1 MHGHVGSSAP
11 HGPCTMEKRVNTLPL
26 FLENISKF
34 NLTAHIEP
42 IIDTSENASKLIQ
55 SDIDFVFID
64 GSHTF
69 ESTRNDFACW
79 SPKIR
84 EGGIL
89 AIHDIYDTE
98 MEGGQAPREIYLKA
112 LDEGY
117 ELLKRVESLVIL
129 QKLQ

>member
-1 MHGHVGSSAP
+1 M
-11 HGPCTMEKRVNTLPL
+11 NTLPL
-26 FLENISKF
+26 FENISKF
-34 NLTAHIEP
+34 NLASHIEP

-69 ESTRNDFACW
+69 ESARNDYACW
-79 SPKIR
+79 SPKIK

-98 MEGGQAPREIYLKA
+98 MEGGQAPHEIYLKA
-112 LDEGY
+112 LDDGY
-117 ELLKRVESLVIL
+117 ELLQLALRA
-129 QKLQ
+129 